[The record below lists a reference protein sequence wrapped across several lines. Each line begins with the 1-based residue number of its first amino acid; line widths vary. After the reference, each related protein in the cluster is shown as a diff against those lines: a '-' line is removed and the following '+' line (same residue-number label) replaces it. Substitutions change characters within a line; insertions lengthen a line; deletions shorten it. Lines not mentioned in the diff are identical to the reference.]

1 MKITDVSIK
10 RPMLVFVCVTI
21 VLLLGAVS
29 FSKLSI
35 DLFPEMELPVAL
47 VMTNYQGVGPEEI
60 EEQITKPIE
69 SVLSSVSDLDT
80 ITSTS
85 MTGSSTVMLMLDW
98 GANMDAASLEIR
110 ENIDLIRDVLPEEA
124 SAPVVFKADLSM
136 MPIIYLAV
144 NSSDPMQLKQTVD
157 EIIQPR
163 LERVSG
169 VASAYYIGGWER
181 EIQVQV
187 DPVKLN
193 GYGLSIN
200 TLTAAL
206 GGDNRN
212 VSAGSVQEGRSDLL
226 LRVTGEFQNLDQI
239 RSVVVGSFGG
249 TPVYLSDVAQ
259 VVDGQKKTT
268 QIGRVNG
275 QPGML
280 LMINKQSGGNTVA
293 AAEEVRAEL
302 EKLERE
308 LPSIDFQIVMDQ
320 SEYISTSIKNLTNHA
335 IIGGILAILMVLIFL
350 RNFRS
355 TLIIST
361 SIPLSIIGAF
371 VLLYFDNMTI
381 NVITLGGLALGVG
394 LIVDDSIV
402 VLENIVRHNEAGLD
416 PLTASRQATDEVGSA
431 VIASSLTVVAVFV
444 PFIFASG
451 MAAQLFTPM
460 ALTISFCILA
470 SLLVAITVVP
480 LLASRW
486 LKAHEVGQKEKA
498 TASAAKTQGVSRLY
512 SASERWFKKLDENY
526 RLLLQ
531 AALRHRKLTIIV
543 VVITFVI
550 TMCAVPLVGMEF
562 MPSEDQGFV
571 TVDVQM
577 PKGTSLN
584 ETNRVITDIERMI
597 EDNPTI
603 DSITCLIGSGGSMIE
618 GSSSDR
624 GQLIVQLVDKAE
636 RDITS
641 DELAT
646 QLDVQLKDIPGV
658 DLNVSAMEQG
668 MGTSAAPIVIN
679 ISGDDLD
686 VLTQLGDQVA
696 AVVEHVPGTREVASS
711 MEEGRPE
718 LHVVLNRDRLAMYG
732 LNLAEVSSAV
742 RTAIDGTVATRYRVG
757 GDEVDIRVQVHQSD
771 AEVSQSELSGLSITT
786 PAGTLLPLSQVA
798 ELKQEQGPNSIARE
812 DQARI
817 VTVTSQLAGRDLGS
831 VTEDIQRDVAKID
844 MPSGYLVEYGGEQ
857 EQMADTFGTLLLVL
871 VLAIIM
877 VYLVMVAQFESLMYP
892 FVIMFSVPVTLTGVV
907 FSLLITGRTFSVVA
921 FIGVIM
927 LVGIVVKNAIVLV
940 DYVNIL
946 RRRGLERN
954 EAIIQAGPTRL
965 RPILMTALC
974 TSIAMLPMALG
985 IGEGSE
991 SQAPL
996 ATVVVGGLLFST
1008 LVTLVLVPVGYTL
1021 MDDFSS
1027 KVRSRI
1033 FKRSKTPANQYRE

>member
-10 RPMLVFVCVTI
+10 RPMLIFVCVTI

-110 ENIDLIRDVLPEEA
+110 ENIDLIRDILPEEA

-200 TLTAAL
+200 TLTAVL

-239 RSVVVGSFGG
+239 RRVVVGSFGG
-249 TPVYLSDVAQ
+249 SPVYLSDVAR
-259 VVDGQKKTT
+259 VVDGQKETT

-275 QPGML
+275 EPGML

-293 AAEEVRAEL
+293 AAEDVRAEL

-308 LPSIDFQIVMDQ
+308 LPSVDFRIIMDQ
-320 SEYISTSIKNLTNHA
+320 SEYINTSIKNLTNHA
-335 IIGGILAILMVLIFL
+335 VIGGILAVLMVLIFL

-486 LKAHEVGQKEKA
+486 LKARAAQEEQATGSEV
-498 TASAAKTQGVSRLY
+498 KTRGVSRLY
-512 SASERWFKKLDENY
+512 SVSERWFKTLDENY
-526 RLLLQ
+526 RRLLQ
-531 AALRHRKLTIIV
+531 AALRRRKLTIIV

-550 TMCAVPLVGMEF
+550 TLCAVPLVGMEF

-571 TVDVQM
+571 TIDVQM

-584 ETNRVITDIERMI
+584 ETDRVITDIERMI
-597 EDNPTI
+597 EDNPAI

-624 GQLIVQLVDKAE
+624 GQLIIQLVDKAK
-636 RDITS
+636 RNVTS
-641 DELAT
+641 DDLAT
-646 QLDVQLKDIPGV
+646 RLDEQLKDIPGV

-668 MGTSAAPIVIN
+668 MGTGTAPIEIK

-686 VLTQLGDQVA
+686 VLARLGEQVA
-696 AVVEHVPGTREVASS
+696 AVVEQVPGTREVASS

-718 LHVVLNRDRLAMYG
+718 LHIIVNRDRAAMYG
-732 LNLAEVSSAV
+732 LSLAEVSSAV

-757 GDEVDIRVQVHQSD
+757 GDEVDIRVQLQ
-771 AEVSQSELSGLSITT
+771 ETGTKFSQSELSGLNITT

-798 ELKQEQGPNSIARE
+798 ELTQEQGPNSISRE

-831 VTEDIQRDVAKID
+831 VTEDIQRGVAKID

-907 FSLLITGRTFSVVA
+907 FSLLITRRTFSVVA

-954 EAIIQAGPTRL
+954 DAILKAGPTRL

-1008 LVTLVLVPVGYTL
+1008 LITLVLVPVGYTL

-1027 KVRSRI
+1027 KVRAKLWRGKKDI
-1033 FKRSKTPANQYRE
+1033 SKSA

>member
-1 MKITDVSIK
+1 
-10 RPMLVFVCVTI
+10 MLILVCVTI

-35 DLFPEMELPVAL
+35 DLFPEMELPVAI

-60 EEQITKPIE
+60 EEQISKPIE

-85 MTGSSTVMLMLDW
+85 MTGSSTVMVMLDW
-98 GANMDAASLEIR
+98 GADMDAASLEIR
-110 ENIDLIRDVLPEEA
+110 ENIDLVRDALPEEA
-124 SAPVVFKADLSM
+124 SAPVVIKADLSM

-193 GYGLSIN
+193 GYGLSLN
-200 TLTAAL
+200 ALTAAL
-206 GGDNRN
+206 GSDNRN

-226 LRVTGEFQNLDQI
+226 LRVTGEFQNLDEV
-239 RSVVVGSFGG
+239 RKVVVGNIGG
-249 TPVYLSDVAQ
+249 SPVYLSDVAQ
-259 VVDGQKKTT
+259 VVDGQKETT
-268 QIGRVNG
+268 QIGRVNNK
-275 QPGML
+275 PGMM
-280 LMINKQSGGNTVA
+280 LMINKQSGSNTVA
-293 AAEEVRAEL
+293 AAEEVLAEL
-302 EKLERE
+302 EQLEQE
-308 LPSIDFQIVMDQ
+308 LPSVDFQIVMDQ
-320 SEYISTSIKNLTNHA
+320 SEYINTSIGNLTDHA
-335 IIGGILAILMVLIFL
+335 VIGGFLSILMVLIFL

-355 TLIIST
+355 TLIIAT

-394 LIVDDSIV
+394 LIVDDAIV
-402 VLENIVRHNEAGLD
+402 VLENIVRHHEAGLD
-416 PLTASRQATDEVGSA
+416 PITASRQATDEVGSA

-451 MAAQLFTPM
+451 LAAQLFTPM

-470 SLLVAITVVP
+470 SLLVAITIVP

-486 LKAHEVGQKEKA
+486 LTTRHISQEEAQVGD
-498 TASAAKTQGVSRLY
+498 SAANAQGIQRLY
-512 SASERWFKKLDENY
+512 NTSERWFKKLDENY
-526 RLLLQ
+526 RRLLQ
-531 AALRHRKLTIIV
+531 VALQRRKLTIIV
-543 VVITFVI
+543 VVVMFILSLGAI
-550 TMCAVPLVGMEF
+550 PLVGMEF
-562 MPSEDQGFV
+562 MPGEDQGFV
-571 TVDVQM
+571 TVDVKM

-584 ETNRVITDIERMI
+584 ETDRVITEIEQRVK
-597 EDNPTI
+597 DHPAI

-618 GSSSDR
+618 GSSTDK
-624 GQLIVQLVDKAE
+624 GQLMIKLVEQAT
-636 RDITS
+636 RDISS
-641 DELAT
+641 DDLAT
-646 QLDVQLKDIPGV
+646 HLDSQLKDIPGV
-658 DLNVSAMEQG
+658 DLKVSAMEQG
-668 MGTSAAPIVIN
+668 MGGTTAPIVIK
-679 ISGDDLD
+679 ISGENLD
-686 VLTQLGDQVA
+686 VLQQLGDQVA
-696 AVVEHVPGTREVASS
+696 AVVKQVPGTREVASS

-718 LHVVLNRDRLAMYG
+718 LHIIMNRDRAAMYG
-732 LNLAEVSSAV
+732 LSLAEVSSAV
-742 RTAIDGTVATRYRVG
+742 RTAIDGSVATRYRVG
-757 GDEVDIRVQVHQSD
+757 GDEVDIRVQVQETG
-771 AEVSQSELSGLSITT
+771 AELSQKELAGLNITT
-786 PAGTLLPLSQVA
+786 MSGTLVPLSQVA
-798 ELKQEQGPNSIARE
+798 DIVQEQGPSGIDRE

-817 VTVTSQLAGRDLGS
+817 VTVTSQLAGRDLGG
-831 VTEDIQRDVAKID
+831 VTEDIQKGVAKIE

-857 EQMADTFGTLLLVL
+857 EQMADTFGTLGLVL

-892 FVIMFSVPVTLTGVV
+892 FVIMFSVPITLTGVIL
-907 FSLLITGRTFSVVA
+907 SLLITGRTFSVVA

-954 EAIIQAGPTRL
+954 EAILQAGPTRL

-985 IGEGSE
+985 LGEGSE

-1008 LVTLVLVPVGYTL
+1008 LITLVLVPVGYTL
-1021 MDDFSS
+1021 MDDFSN
-1027 KVRSRI
+1027 KV
-1033 FKRSKTPANQYRE
+1033 KTKVFGRKKNANEISIDS

>member
-1 MKITDVSIK
+1 
-10 RPMLVFVCVTI
+10 MLILVCVTI

-29 FSKLSI
+29 FTKLSI
-35 DLFPEMELPVAL
+35 DLFPEMELPVAI
-47 VMTNYQGVGPEEI
+47 VMTSYPGVGPEEI
-60 EEQITKPIE
+60 EEQISKPIE

-85 MTGSSTVMLMLDW
+85 MTGSSTVMVMLDW
-98 GANMDAASLEIR
+98 GADMDAASLEIR
-110 ENIDLIRDVLPEEA
+110 ENIDLVRDALPEEA
-124 SAPVVFKADLSM
+124 SAPVVIKADLSM
-136 MPIIYLAV
+136 MPIMYLAV

-157 EIIQPR
+157 DIIQPR

-169 VASAYYIGGWER
+169 VASAYYVGGWQR

-193 GYGLSIN
+193 GYGLSLN
-200 TLTAAL
+200 ALTAAL
-206 GGDNRN
+206 GSDNRN

-226 LRVTGEFQNLDQI
+226 LRVTGEFQNLDEV
-239 RSVVVGSFGG
+239 RNVVVGNFGG
-249 TPVYLSDVAQ
+249 SPVYLGDVAQ
-259 VVDGQKKTT
+259 VVDGQKETT

-275 QPGML
+275 KPGMM
-280 LMINKQSGGNTVA
+280 LMVNKQSGSNTVA

-302 EKLERE
+302 KKLEQE
-308 LPSIDFQIVMDQ
+308 LPSVDFKIVMDQ
-320 SEYISTSIKNLTNHA
+320 SEYINTSIGNLTEHA
-335 IIGGILAILMVLIFL
+335 VIGGILSILMVLIFL

-355 TLIIST
+355 TLIIAT

-394 LIVDDSIV
+394 LIVDDAIV
-402 VLENIVRHNEAGLD
+402 VLENIVRHHEAGLD

-451 MAAQLFTPM
+451 LAAQLFTPM

-470 SLLVAITVVP
+470 SLLVAITIVP

-486 LKAHEVGQKEKA
+486 LKTPHTSLEEQVAGSEGKPLGIQ
-498 TASAAKTQGVSRLY
+498 RLY
-512 SASERWFKKLDENY
+512 STSERWFKTLDENY
-526 RLLLQ
+526 RRLLQ
-531 AALRHRKLTIIV
+531 VALKRRKLTIIV
-543 VVITFVI
+543 VVVVFVLTLGAI
-550 TMCAVPLVGMEF
+550 PLVGMEF
-562 MPSEDQGFV
+562 MPGEDQGFV

-577 PKGTSLN
+577 PKGTSLD
-584 ETNRVITDIERMI
+584 ETDRVITDIERKVK
-597 EDNPTI
+597 DNPAI
-603 DSITCLIGSGGSMIE
+603 DSITCLIGSGGSMLE

-624 GQLIVQLVDKAE
+624 GQLMIKLVNQAE
-636 RDITS
+636 REITS
-641 DELAT
+641 DDLAN
-646 QLDVQLKDIPGV
+646 QLDAELKDIPGV
-658 DLNVSAMEQG
+658 DLKVSAMEQG
-668 MGTSAAPIVIN
+668 MGTSTAPIEIK
-679 ISGDDLD
+679 ISGDNLD
-686 VLTQLGDQVA
+686 VLAQLGDQVA
-696 AVVEHVPGTREVASS
+696 AVVKQVPGTREVASS
-711 MEEGRPE
+711 LEEGRPE
-718 LHVVLNRDRLAMYG
+718 LHVIVNRDRAAMYG
-732 LNLAEVSSAV
+732 LSLSEVSSAV

-757 GDEVDIRVQVHQSD
+757 GDEVDMRVQVQE
-771 AEVSQSELSGLSITT
+771 AGAALSQSELIGLNITT
-786 PAGTLLPLSQVA
+786 MSGTLVPLSQVA
-798 ELKQEQGPNSIARE
+798 DIVQEQGPSGIDRE

-817 VTVTSQLAGRDLGS
+817 VTVTSQLAGRDLGG
-831 VTEDIQRDVAKID
+831 VTEDIQKGVAQID

-857 EQMADTFGTLLLVL
+857 EQMADTFGTLVLVL

-892 FVIMFSVPVTLTGVV
+892 FVIMFSVPVTLTGVIL
-907 FSLLITGRTFSVVA
+907 SLLITGRTFSVVA

-954 EAIIQAGPTRL
+954 EAILKAGPTRL

-1008 LVTLVLVPVGYTL
+1008 LITLVLVPVGYTL

-1027 KVRSRI
+1027 KVRAKLFRRKKDADEISI
-1033 FKRSKTPANQYRE
+1033 KG

>member
-1 MKITDVSIK
+1 MKITDLSIK
-10 RPMLVFVCVTI
+10 RPMLILVCVTI

-35 DLFPEMELPVAL
+35 DLFPEMELPVAI

-69 SVLSSVSDLDT
+69 SVLSSVSDLNT

-85 MTGSSTVMLMLDW
+85 MTGSSTVMVMLDW

-110 ENIDLIRDVLPEEA
+110 ENIDLVRDALPEEA
-124 SAPVVFKADLSM
+124 SAPVVIKADLSM

-157 EIIQPR
+157 DIIQPR

-169 VASAYYIGGWER
+169 VASAYYVGGWER

-193 GYGLSIN
+193 GYGLSLN
-200 TLTAAL
+200 ALTAAL
-206 GGDNRN
+206 GSDNRN

-239 RSVVVGSFGG
+239 RNVVVGNFGG
-249 TPVYLSDVAQ
+249 SPVYLGDVAQ
-259 VVDGQKKTT
+259 VVDGQKETT

-275 QPGML
+275 KPGMM
-280 LMINKQSGGNTVA
+280 LMINKQSGSNTVA

-302 EKLERE
+302 EKLEQE
-308 LPSIDFQIVMDQ
+308 LPSVDFQIVMDQ
-320 SEYISTSIKNLTNHA
+320 SEYINTSIGNLTEHA
-335 IIGGILAILMVLIFL
+335 VIGGILSILMVLIFL

-394 LIVDDSIV
+394 LIVDDAIV
-402 VLENIVRHNEAGLD
+402 VLENIVRHHEAGLD
-416 PLTASRQATDEVGSA
+416 PVTASRQATDEVGSA

-451 MAAQLFTPM
+451 LAAQLFTPM

-470 SLLVAITVVP
+470 SLLVAITIVP

-486 LKAHEVGQKEKA
+486 LKTPHTRAQVDGNEGKPRGMQ
-498 TASAAKTQGVSRLY
+498 RLY
-512 SASERWFKKLDENY
+512 STSEWWFKALDENY
-526 RLLLQ
+526 RRLLQ
-531 AALRHRKLTIIV
+531 VALQRRKMTIIV
-543 VVITFVI
+543 VVVMFVL
-550 TMCAVPLVGMEF
+550 TLCAIPLVGMEF
-562 MPSEDQGFV
+562 MPGEDQGYV

-577 PKGTSLN
+577 PKGTSLD
-584 ETNRVITDIERMI
+584 ETDRVITDIERMI
-597 EDNPTI
+597 GNNPAI

-624 GQLIVQLVDKAE
+624 GQLMIKLVDKAE
-636 RDITS
+636 REITS
-641 DELAT
+641 DDLAN
-646 QLDVQLKDIPGV
+646 QLDTELKDIPGV
-658 DLNVSAMEQG
+658 DLKVSAMEQG
-668 MGTSAAPIVIN
+668 MGTSTAPIEIK
-679 ISGDDLD
+679 ISGDNMD
-686 VLTQLGDQVA
+686 VLAQLGDQVA
-696 AVVEHVPGTREVASS
+696 AVVKQVPGTREVASS
-711 MEEGRPE
+711 LEEGRPE
-718 LHVVLNRDRLAMYG
+718 LHVLVNRDRAAMYG
-732 LNLAEVSSAV
+732 LSLAEVSSAV

-757 GDEVDIRVQVHQSD
+757 GEEVDIRVQVQ
-771 AEVSQSELSGLSITT
+771 ETGTEFSQSELSGLNITT
-786 PAGTLLPLSQVA
+786 PAGTMVPLNQVA
-798 ELKQEQGPNSIARE
+798 ELKQEQGPNSINRK

-817 VTVTSQLAGRDLGS
+817 VTITSQLAGRALGD
-831 VTEDIQRDVAKID
+831 VTKDIEQGVAKIN

-857 EQMADTFGTLLLVL
+857 EQMADTFGTLGLVL

-892 FVIMFSVPVTLTGVV
+892 FVIMFSVPITLTGVV
-907 FSLLITGRTFSVVA
+907 LSLLITRRTFSVVA

-954 EAIIQAGPTRL
+954 EAILKAGPTRL

-985 IGEGSE
+985 LGEGSE

-1008 LVTLVLVPVGYTL
+1008 LITLVLVPVGYTL
-1021 MDDFSS
+1021 MDDFSN
-1027 KVRSRI
+1027 KVKAKMFRRN
-1033 FKRSKTPANQYRE
+1033 KDAW